1 MLQSRTQVTDALRPS
16 QFGPGPSNL
25 NPPSSRANDQYG
37 QPQQTSSEPYPP
49 DYNINSPPL
58 DSWIDQS
65 PPMDQQSVEERLES
79 WRQQQRFKYENISP
93 IDAANPRDEDGKMK
107 LLASVSKGSIAL
119 FFFILMWRAVHHYEL
134 ADLAFKGSTRLFMV
148 LPPVI
153 LFLGNMAGCVGSLMS
168 NGALGKKRMK
178 AILNL
183 NKLMEIALM
192 AYNVS
197 RLVLVPSK
205 LVVREGK
212 LYRMNASPT
221 RLLLDHLVALRRQCE
236 LTISIFF

>member
-1 MLQSRTQVTDALRPS
+1 
-16 QFGPGPSNL
+16 
-25 NPPSSRANDQYG
+25 
-37 QPQQTSSEPYPP
+37 
-49 DYNINSPPL
+49 
-58 DSWIDQS
+58 
-65 PPMDQQSVEERLES
+65 
-79 WRQQQRFKYENISP
+79 
-93 IDAANPRDEDGKMK
+93 MK